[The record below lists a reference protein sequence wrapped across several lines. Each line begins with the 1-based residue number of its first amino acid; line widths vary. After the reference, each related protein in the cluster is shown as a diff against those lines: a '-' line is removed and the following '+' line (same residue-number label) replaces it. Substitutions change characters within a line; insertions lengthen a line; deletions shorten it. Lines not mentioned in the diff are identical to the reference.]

1 MEIAFLNESLGCV
14 QREAVNL
21 KMSVPVFCC
30 VFLNLY
36 LSLAYSV
43 LFSYPNLSLTES
55 SANNSMFIS
64 ALNDLHIIA
73 PFSDIR
79 L

>member
-1 MEIAFLNESLGCV
+1 MCAKGSSEFKNECACLLLCLFEST
-14 QREAVNL
+14 
-21 KMSVPVFCC
+21 M
-30 VFLNLY
+30 Y

-55 SANNSMFIS
+55 SANNSMFIN